1 MDRINI
7 LKEQYDKFGFREFYG
22 WPGWYRAPLE
32 PEEGDFI
39 SYESINFD
47 EPIPIR
53 RAKILNEIMRKMKVF
68 IKPEELIVG
77 HFMSKGLS
85 HRLYPEYLSET
96 ERQTIHRVGPVNHV
110 IADYAKVINLGMMGI
125 KAEIQQRMGGEIDE
139 QKLTFLR
146 SADLALDAGI
156 ILGQR
161 YAEEA
166 RRLAVVEA
174 DERRR
179 GELLRIAD
187 ICDRVPKYSARTF
200 YEALQ
205 AVWFTQILLVTEVAG
220 CAVDAHT
227 LGRFDQYVYP
237 FYQRDL
243 QAGRITEAEALELIE
258 CLFIKYC
265 EKEVQGGELFVI
277 GGMSPPPP
285 HSPPYTGGKGWEEG
299 VHGKDATN
307 PISYLCLEAFANL
320 KLPAPKLMARVFSGT
335 PQRFYEK
342 CLEVISTG
350 LGSPAL
356 YNDEVAIPAL
366 TRNSIPLE
374 EARDYAPIGCYEL
387 CLPGREY
394 GNPMACH
401 INLPKC
407 LEWALSNGEGIIPPP
422 SPPSTGGSEGGGA
435 PTGDISTFNSFESVL
450 TAYKRQVEFQ
460 VSRQLQAV
468 EAYEKMC
475 ALSTPSP
482 LLSALMADCIDNAT
496 DISAGGA
503 RYNFRGCQGYGL
515 ANVADSLAV
524 IKKVVYEEGE
534 MSLSELVGILENNFA
549 DYEEVRQKFINR
561 IPKYGN
567 DDDYV
572 DSIAVEIAQH
582 FCETVSNIPLWRGGV
597 NRPGLFSFLGNVW
610 GGVSALPDGT
620 LKGERLAQN
629 MAATPGATRNG
640 PTAEVKSVAKIDY
653 TQAANG
659 TAFNLRFHPQVF
671 KTEDGKQKII
681 CLTKTLFQMGGMH
694 VQFNVVDQE
703 TLKDAQKHPEKYRD
717 LIVRVTGYSAR
728 FIDEPV
734 EIQNNIIAQAEYV
747 L

>member
-7 LKEQYDKFGFREFYG
+7 LKEQYETFGFREFYG
-22 WPGWYRAPLE
+22 WPGWYRAALE
-32 PEEGDFI
+32 PEEGDIFPD
-39 SYESINFD
+39 ESIDFD

-53 RAKILNEIMRKMKVF
+53 RAKILNEIMGKMKVF

-96 ERQTIHRVGPVNHV
+96 ELNTMHRVGPVNHV
-110 IADYAKVINLGMMGI
+110 IADYSKVINLGMMGI
-125 KAEIQQRMGGEIDE
+125 KAEIQGRMAGETNE
-139 QKLTFLR
+139 RRLTFLR
-146 SADLALDAGI
+146 SADLALEAGI
-156 ILGQR
+156 TLGQR

-166 RRLAVVEA
+166 RRLAQEEA
-174 DERRR
+174 DERQR
-179 GELLRIAD
+179 GELLHIAD
-187 ICDRVPKYSARTF
+187 ICDRVPKHSARTF
-200 YEALQ
+200 HEALQ

-227 LGRFDQYVYP
+227 LGRFDQYVYE
-237 FYQRDL
+237 FYKRDL
-243 QAGRITEAEALELIE
+243 QAGRITEAEALELIK

-277 GGMSPPPP
+277 GGMTPD
-285 HSPPYTGGKGWEEG
+285 
-299 VHGKDATN
+299 GKDATN
-307 PISYLCLEAFANL
+307 PISYLCLEAFADL
-320 KLPAPKLMARVFSGT
+320 KLPAPKLMARIFSGA
-335 PQRFYEK
+335 PQPFYDR

-356 YNDEVAIPAL
+356 YNDEVAILAL
-366 TRNSIPLE
+366 TKLGVPLE

-407 LEWALSNGEGIIPPP
+407 LEWALSNGEGI
-422 SPPSTGGSEGGGA
+422 SPQDGKGA

-460 VSRQLQAV
+460 IAQQLQAV
-468 EAYEKMC
+468 EESEKMG

-482 LLSALMADCIDNAT
+482 LLSALMVDCIDNAT

-524 IKKVVYEEGE
+524 IKRVVCEEGE
-534 MSLSELVGILENNFA
+534 ISLSELVGILATNFT
-549 DYEEVRQKFINR
+549 DHEEIRQKFINR
-561 IPKYGN
+561 VPKYGN

-572 DSIAVEIAQH
+572 DSLAVDIADH
-582 FCETVSNIPLWRGGV
+582 FCETVSKIPLWRGGI
-597 NRPGLFSFLGNVW
+597 NRPGLFSFLSDVW

-629 MAATPGATRNG
+629 MAAAPGANRNG

-653 TQAANG
+653 MRAANG
-659 TAFNLRFHPQVF
+659 TAFNLRLHPQVF
-671 KTEDGKQKII
+671 NTEDGKGKII
-681 CLTKTLFQMGGMH
+681 RLTKTLFQMGGMH
-694 VQFNVVDQE
+694 VQFNVVDQQ
-703 TLKDAQKHPEKYRD
+703 TLREAQEHPDKYRN

-728 FIDEPV
+728 FVDEPV
-734 EIQNNIIAQAEYV
+734 EIQNNIIAQTEYV

>member
-422 SPPSTGGSEGGGA
+422 SPPSTGGSEGG
-435 PTGDISTFNSFESVL
+435 ER
-450 TAYKRQVEFQ
+450 RQEIF
-460 VSRQLQAV
+460 RHLI
-468 EAYEKMC
+468 
-475 ALSTPSP
+475 
-482 LLSALMADCIDNAT
+482 LLNP
-496 DISAGGA
+496 
-503 RYNFRGCQGYGL
+503 F
-515 ANVADSLAV
+515 
-524 IKKVVYEEGE
+524 
-534 MSLSELVGILENNFA
+534 
-549 DYEEVRQKFINR
+549 
-561 IPKYGN
+561 
-567 DDDYV
+567 
-572 DSIAVEIAQH
+572 
-582 FCETVSNIPLWRGGV
+582 
-597 NRPGLFSFLGNVW
+597 
-610 GGVSALPDGT
+610 
-620 LKGERLAQN
+620 
-629 MAATPGATRNG
+629 
-640 PTAEVKSVAKIDY
+640 
-653 TQAANG
+653 
-659 TAFNLRFHPQVF
+659 
-671 KTEDGKQKII
+671 
-681 CLTKTLFQMGGMH
+681 
-694 VQFNVVDQE
+694 
-703 TLKDAQKHPEKYRD
+703 
-717 LIVRVTGYSAR
+717 
-728 FIDEPV
+728 
-734 EIQNNIIAQAEYV
+734 
-747 L
+747 

>member
-7 LKEQYDKFGFREFYG
+7 LKEQYETFGFREFYG

-32 PEEGDFI
+32 PEAGDI
-39 SYESINFD
+39 LQYESIDFD

-53 RAKILNEIMRKMKVF
+53 RAKILNEIMSKMRVF

-77 HFMSKGLS
+77 HFISKGLS

-96 ERQTIHRVGPVNHV
+96 ERQSIHRVGPVNHV
-110 IADYAKVINLGMMGI
+110 IADYAKIINLGVMGI
-125 KAEIQQRMGGEIDE
+125 KAEIQERMAGEKAE
-139 QKLTFLR
+139 RKLTFLR
-146 SADLALDAGI
+146 SADIALDAGI

-166 RRLAVVEA
+166 RRLAK
-174 DERRR
+174 DEVDEERR

-187 ICDRVPKYSARTF
+187 ICDRVPRYGAKTF
-200 YEALQ
+200 HEALQ
-205 AVWFTQILLVTEVAG
+205 AVWFAQILLVTEVAG

-227 LGRFDQYVYP
+227 LGRFDQYIYP
-237 FYQRDL
+237 FYLRDL

-277 GGMSPPPP
+277 GGMTPD
-285 HSPPYTGGKGWEEG
+285 
-299 VHGKDATN
+299 GKDATN
-307 PISYLCLEAFANL
+307 PISYLCLEAFADL
-320 KLPAPKLMARVFSGT
+320 KLPAPKLMARIFSAT
-335 PQRFYEK
+335 PQRFYEQ
-342 CLEVISTG
+342 CLEVISRG

-356 YNDEVAIPAL
+356 YNDEVAIPTL
-366 TRNSIPLE
+366 TKLGIPLE

-407 LEWALSNGEGIIPPP
+407 LEWALNNGEGIIPQDEKG
-422 SPPSTGGSEGGGA
+422 TQ
-435 PTGDISTFNSFESVL
+435 TGDISTFNSFESVL
-450 TAYKRQVEFQ
+450 SAYKRQVEFQ
-460 VSRQLQAV
+460 IARQLQAI
-468 EAYEKMC
+468 EASEKMGS
-475 ALSTPSP
+475 LSTPSP

-534 MSLSELVGILENNFA
+534 ISLSELVGILAIDFA
-549 DYEEVRQKFINR
+549 DHEEVRQKFINR

-572 DSIAVEIAQH
+572 DSLAAEIAEH
-582 FCETVSNIPLWRGGV
+582 C
-597 NRPGLFSFLGNVW
+597 
-610 GGVSALPDGT
+610 
-620 LKGERLAQN
+620 
-629 MAATPGATRNG
+629 
-640 PTAEVKSVAKIDY
+640 
-653 TQAANG
+653 
-659 TAFNLRFHPQVF
+659 
-671 KTEDGKQKII
+671 
-681 CLTKTLFQMGGMH
+681 
-694 VQFNVVDQE
+694 
-703 TLKDAQKHPEKYRD
+703 
-717 LIVRVTGYSAR
+717 
-728 FIDEPV
+728 
-734 EIQNNIIAQAEYV
+734 
-747 L
+747 

>member
-1 MDRINI
+1 MDRIDI
-7 LKEQYDKFGFREFYG
+7 LKEQYETFGFREFYG
-22 WPGWYRAPLE
+22 WPGWYCAPLE
-32 PEEGDFI
+32 PEEDVR
-39 SYESINFD
+39 YESIDFD

-53 RAKILNEIMRKMKVF
+53 RAKILNEIMSKMRVF

-85 HRLYPEYLSET
+85 NRLYPEYLSET
-96 ERQTIHRVGPVNHV
+96 ERQTMHRVGPVNHV
-110 IADYAKVINLGMMGI
+110 IADYEKVINLGMMGI
-125 KAEIQQRMGGEIDE
+125 KAEIQGRMAGETDE
-139 QKLTFLR
+139 QKLTFLH
-146 SADLALDAGI
+146 SADIALDAGI
-156 ILGQR
+156 TLGQR

-166 RRLAVVEA
+166 RRLAKEEA
-174 DERRR
+174 DERWRE
-179 GELLRIAD
+179 ELLNIAD
-187 ICDRVPKYSARTF
+187 ICARIPKYSARTF
-200 YEALQ
+200 HEALQ
-205 AVWFTQILLVTEVAG
+205 SVWFTQILLVTEVAG
-220 CAVDAHT
+220 SAVDAHT
-227 LGRFDQYVYP
+227 LGRFDQYVYA
-237 FYQRDL
+237 FYKRDL
-243 QAGRITEAEALELIE
+243 QSGRLTEAEALELIK

-265 EKEVQGGELFVI
+265 EKEVQGGELFVL
-277 GGMSPPPP
+277 GGMTPD
-285 HSPPYTGGKGWEEG
+285 
-299 VHGKDATN
+299 GKDATN
-307 PISYLCLEAFANL
+307 PISYLCLEAFADL
-320 KLPAPKLMARVFSGT
+320 KLPAPKLMARVFRGT
-335 PQRFYEK
+335 PQRFYEQ
-342 CLEVISTG
+342 CLDVISTG

-356 YNDEVAIPAL
+356 YNDELAIPAL
-366 TRNSIPLE
+366 TKLGIPLE

-407 LEWALSNGEGIIPPP
+407 LEWALSNGEGIIPQDEKG
-422 SPPSTGGSEGGGA
+422 T

-450 TAYKRQVEFQ
+450 MAYKRQVEFQ
-460 VSRQLQAV
+460 VPRQLHAV
-468 EAYEKMC
+468 EESEKMG

-496 DISAGGA
+496 DISVGGA

-515 ANVADSLAV
+515 ANVADSLAA
-524 IKKVVYEEGE
+524 IKKFVYEEE
-534 MSLSELVGILENNFA
+534 EISLSELVSILETNFA
-549 DYEEVRQKFINR
+549 DHEEVRQKFINR

-572 DSIAVEIAQH
+572 DAIAVEIAGH
-582 FCETVSNIPLWRGGV
+582 FCETVSKIPLWRSGV
-597 NRPGLFSFLGNVW
+597 NRPGLFSFLANVW

-629 MAATPGATRNG
+629 MAAAPGANRNG

-653 TQAANG
+653 AQAANG

-681 CLTKTLFQMGGMH
+681 RLTNTLFQMGGMH
-694 VQFNVVDQE
+694 VQFNVVDQQ
-703 TLKDAQKHPEKYRD
+703 TLRDAQKHPDKYRD

-728 FIDEPV
+728 FVDEPV
-734 EIQNNIIAQAEYV
+734 EIQNNIIAQTEYV

>member
-7 LKEQYDKFGFREFYG
+7 LKEQYETFGFREFYG
-22 WPGWYRAPLE
+22 WPGWYLAPLA
-32 PEEGDFI
+32 PEKGDYFH
-39 SYESINFD
+39 YESINFD
-47 EPIPIR
+47 EPIAIR
-53 RAKILNEIMRKMKVF
+53 RAKILSEIMEKMKVF

-85 HRLYPEYLSET
+85 HHLYPEYLSET

-110 IADYAKVINLGMMGI
+110 IADYAKVINRGYIGI
-125 KAEIQQRMGGEIDE
+125 KEEIQQRMAGETDE

-146 SADLALDAGI
+146 SADLACDAGI

-166 RRLAVVEA
+166 RRLAQET

-179 GELLRIAD
+179 EELLYIAD
-187 ICDRVPKYSARTF
+187 ICDRVPKYSARNF
-200 YEALQ
+200 HEALQ

-227 LGRFDQYVYP
+227 LGRFDQYMYP

-243 QAGRITEAEALELIE
+243 KAGRITEAEALELIE

-277 GGMSPPPP
+277 GGMTPD
-285 HSPPYTGGKGWEEG
+285 
-299 VHGKDATN
+299 GKDATN

-335 PQRFYEK
+335 PPQFYER

-356 YNDEVAIPAL
+356 YNDDVAIPAL
-366 TRNSIPLE
+366 MKLGIPLV

-407 LEWALSNGEGIIPPP
+407 LEWALSNGEGIIPQD
-422 SPPSTGGSEGGGA
+422 TKGA
-435 PTGDISTFNSFESVL
+435 PTGDISTLNSFESVL
-450 TAYKRQVEFQ
+450 TAYKRQVELQ
-460 VSRQLQAV
+460 VSRQLQEV

-482 LLSALMADCIDNAT
+482 LLSSLMADCIDNAT
-496 DISAGGA
+496 DISAGGT

-524 IKKVVYEEGE
+524 IKKFVYEEE
-534 MSLSELVGILENNFA
+534 EISLAELVGILATNFV
-549 DYEEVRQKFINR
+549 DQEEIRQKFIHR

-572 DSIAVEIAQH
+572 DSIAVKIAQH
-582 FCETVSNIPLWRGGV
+582 FCETVSSIPLWRSGR
-597 NRPGLFSFLGNVW
+597 NRPGLFSFLANVW

-620 LKGERLAQN
+620 KQGERLAQN
-629 MAATPGATRNG
+629 MAAAPGASRNG

-671 KTEDGKQKII
+671 KTENGKPKII
-681 CLTKTLFQMGGMH
+681 RLAKTLFQMGGMH
-694 VQFNVVDQE
+694 VQFNIVDQQ
-703 TLKDAQKHPEKYRD
+703 TLRDAQKHPEKYRD

-728 FIDEPV
+728 FVDEPV

-747 L
+747 C

>member
-1 MDRINI
+1 MDRINF
-7 LKEQYDKFGFREFYG
+7 LKEQYETFGFREFYG
-22 WPGWYRAPLE
+22 WPGWYRAALE
-32 PEEGDFI
+32 PEEDDIFH
-39 SYESINFD
+39 YESIDFD
-47 EPIPIR
+47 EPISIR

-77 HFMSKGLS
+77 HITPKGLS
-85 HRLYPEYLSET
+85 HHLYPEYLSER
-96 ERQTIHRVGPVNHV
+96 ERQTTHRVAPVNHV
-110 IADYAKVINLGMMGI
+110 IADYANVINLGMMGI
-125 KAEIQQRMGGEIDE
+125 KAEIKEKMMGEADE

-146 SADLALDAGI
+146 SVDLALDAGI

-166 RRLAVVEA
+166 RRLSKDA
-174 DERRR
+174 DERQQ

-187 ICDRVPKYSARTF
+187 ICDRVPRYSARTF
-200 YEALQ
+200 HEALQ

-220 CAVDAHT
+220 YAVDAHT

-237 FYQRDL
+237 FYEHDL

-277 GGMSPPPP
+277 GGMTPD
-285 HSPPYTGGKGWEEG
+285 GE
-299 VHGKDATN
+299 DATN

-320 KLPAPKLMARVFSGT
+320 KLPAPKLMARVFNGT
-335 PQRFYEK
+335 TQRFHEK

-356 YNDEVAIPAL
+356 YNDEVAISAL
-366 TRNSIPLE
+366 TKLGVPLE

-394 GNPMACH
+394 GNPMASH

-407 LEWALSNGEGIIPPP
+407 LEWALSNGEGITPQD
-422 SPPSTGGSEGGGA
+422 GKGV
-435 PTGDISTFNSFESVL
+435 PTGDISTLYFFANTAMQKNKSLFNSFESVL
-450 TAYKRQVEFQ
+450 MAYKRQVEFQ
-460 VSRQLQAV
+460 VVQQLQAV
-468 EAYEKMC
+468 EASEKMS

-496 DISAGGA
+496 DISVGGA

-534 MSLSELVGILENNFA
+534 ISLEELVGMLETNFA
-549 DYEEVRQKFINR
+549 DHEEIRQKFINR

-567 DDDYV
+567 DNDSV
-572 DSIAVEIAQH
+572 DSIAAEIAEH
-582 FCETVSNIPLWRGGV
+582 FCETVSQIPLWRGGV
-597 NRPGLFSFLGNVW
+597 NRPGLFSFLAHVW

-620 LKGERLAQN
+620 LKGEQLAQN
-629 MAATPGATRNG
+629 MAAGPGANRNG

-653 TQAANG
+653 TQVANG

-671 KTEDGKQKII
+671 KTEDGKKKII
-681 CLTKTLFQMGGMH
+681 RLIKTLFQMDGMH
-694 VQFNVVDQE
+694 VQFNVVDQR
-703 TLKDAQKHPEKYRD
+703 TLLDAQKNPERYRD

-728 FIDEPV
+728 FVDEPV

-747 L
+747 F

>member
-7 LKEQYDKFGFREFYG
+7 LKEQYETFGFREFYG
-22 WPGWYRAPLE
+22 WPGWYRAVLE
-32 PEEGDFI
+32 PEEDDI
-39 SYESINFD
+39 LYYESIDFD

-53 RAKILNEIMRKMKVF
+53 RAKILNEIMRKMRVF
-68 IKPEELIVG
+68 IKPAELIVG

-96 ERQTIHRVGPVNHV
+96 ERKTMSRVGPVNHV
-110 IADYAKVINLGMMGI
+110 IADYAKVIHLGMMGI
-125 KAEIQQRMGGEIDE
+125 KAEIQQRMAGEADE
-139 QKLTFLR
+139 RKLTFLR

-156 ILGQR
+156 TLGQR

-166 RRLAVVEA
+166 RRLAKEEA
-174 DERRR
+174 DDRRR
-179 GELLRIAD
+179 GELLHIAG
-187 ICDRVPKYSARTF
+187 ICARVPQYGARTF
-200 YEALQ
+200 HEALQ
-205 AVWFTQILLVTEVAG
+205 SLWFTQILLVTEVAG
-220 CAVDAHT
+220 SAVDAHT
-227 LGRFDQYVYP
+227 LGRFDQYVYA

-243 QAGRITEAEALELIE
+243 LAGRLTEAEALELIK

-277 GGMSPPPP
+277 GGMTPD
-285 HSPPYTGGKGWEEG
+285 
-299 VHGKDATN
+299 GKDATN
-307 PISYLCLEAFANL
+307 PVSYLCLEAFADL
-320 KLPAPKLMARVFSGT
+320 KLPAPKLMARVFGGT
-335 PQRFYEK
+335 PQRFYEQ
-342 CLEVISTG
+342 CLDVISTG

-356 YNDEVAIPAL
+356 YNDEVAIPTL
-366 TRNSIPLE
+366 TKLGIPLE

-407 LEWALSNGEGIIPPP
+407 LEWTLSNGEGIIPQDEKG
-422 SPPSTGGSEGGGA
+422 T

-450 TAYKRQVEFQ
+450 KKYKRQVEFQ
-460 VSRQLQAV
+460 VARQLQAV
-468 EAYEKMC
+468 EESEKMG

-496 DISAGGA
+496 DISVGGA

-524 IKKVVYEEGE
+524 IKRVVYEEGKISLAE
-534 MSLSELVGILENNFA
+534 MVGILDTNFA
-549 DYEEVRQKFINR
+549 DREEIRQKFINR
-561 IPKYGN
+561 MPKYGN

-572 DSIAVEIAQH
+572 DSIAVKIAAH
-582 FCETVSNIPLWRGGV
+582 FCDTVSQIPLWRSGV
-597 NRPGLFSFLGNVW
+597 NRPGLFSFLSNVW

-629 MAATPGATRNG
+629 MAAVPGANRTG

-653 TQAANG
+653 TRAANG
-659 TAFNLRFHPQVF
+659 TAFNLRFHPKVF

-681 CLTKTLFQMGGMH
+681 RLTKTLFQMGGMH
-694 VQFNVVDQE
+694 VQFNIVDQQH
-703 TLKDAQKHPEKYRD
+703 LRDAQQHPEKYRN

-728 FIDEPV
+728 FVDEPV
-734 EIQNNIIAQAEYV
+734 EIQNSIIAQTEYV